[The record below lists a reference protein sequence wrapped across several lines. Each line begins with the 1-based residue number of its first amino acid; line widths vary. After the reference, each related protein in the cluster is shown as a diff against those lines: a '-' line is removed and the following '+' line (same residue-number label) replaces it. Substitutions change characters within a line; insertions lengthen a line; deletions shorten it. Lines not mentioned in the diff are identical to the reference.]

1 MTMENTLSFAEV
13 LQDINSTNVRE
24 KLEALETGYG
34 ARKIGLFNRQADVV
48 YLTGDELL
56 LVKCDFLSPEEKTL
70 EWLAD
75 EEVFNNEFPLYFSTV
90 SHRESPVYA
99 LQRVARFYARFFPHP
114 PFTIR
119 LLLICNYLISN
130 YEDMVPLW
138 SEQGVTVVTEVT
150 GEADIFPERARL
162 EAKKAK
168 EQEDTEFQRLLEEF
182 IESSDNTG
190 ELNVEE
196 QKKDEDEDEWESD
209 LLLDDEEP
217 EEKLEAK
224 QALISSFEL
233 ESVRTYRPGS
243 GRKKKGKIPLTA
255 FALKNLQ
262 TIDFCEDLFY
272 LGEGMPTEDFDL
284 SLYEDTGRILSHQ
297 KVAATSRPDENDGLT
312 RISVCATWKPDGGWN
327 WKEGKYMVEV
337 RYLEA
342 PISYTFFQVGGEDV
356 EGILYEWEDSTKKDG
371 PFEELQRMIG
381 LQQVKEQMECYRS
394 RIRMVQSRKE
404 KGLETPIPSLHAAF
418 MGSPGTGKTTVA
430 RLYGQILHEF
440 GLLSKGHVVYEKRS
454 TLMGQNYAS
463 EQEKTLAALEK
474 AKGGV
479 LFIDEAYLLDKPDDP
494 KDPGRNVLETLLT
507 EMGDGKDQDWALLLA
522 GYTEEMTTLLTR
534 NPGFDSRIPRQNRY
548 IFEDYTVDELM
559 QIADLFC
566 AQNKYVLSAG
576 ARKALRNKVQRD
588 YNRRDRSFGNGRYIK
603 SLLAEE
609 VLQAMSVRLGK
620 IKNPSLTQ
628 LMTIEQEDIPS
639 LRVKDY
645 AKSMKKLQDMVGLS
659 RLKENIER
667 HLQMV
672 QMQMLRSE
680 QGIPSELP
688 PLHMAFIGNPG
699 TGKTTVADL
708 IGEVYASLGILSVGH
723 VIRVER
729 KDLVGAGMGETEWKT
744 AEVLKRA
751 KGNVLFIDEAYTL
764 YDVHN
769 PADYGR
775 RVLEA
780 LLAVLERD
788 HIDMLVILAG
798 YPEEMKMLLQVN
810 PGLASRIPYVFHFE
824 DYTADELL
832 AIARSVVAKMDY
844 HFTPAALSALR
855 VLVEDKLAHRTIG
868 WGNARF
874 ITRLISNTVIPRMGE
889 RLLQL
894 PPRKQADKR
903 TLLTI
908 CKCDIPL
915 PDEEKPE
922 TVEEF
927 DEPAIRKALKRLDGM
942 VGLAQIKQ
950 SIHNMVEVARH
961 LQQTGR
967 SYAECCS
974 LRWNFLGRTGTGKST
989 VAEIMGELLKALNIL
1004 DKGHLVEVKAEE
1016 FCHVSEYKADEIL
1029 KSAMLRAR
1037 QGLLFIDGDA
1047 SVFARSDSRFN
1058 GEELRFKLSSLTA
1071 GLPGT
1076 YALIIAE
1083 HDSSRNLLTRSL
1095 RDSGMSDFNHT
1106 FYFPDYTQEE
1116 LFLIL
1121 QQCLAEKRLSLSD
1134 EAAAHLSV
1142 YLRGLCT
1149 RRELGYANAR
1159 TMKLIA
1165 DAIAEHCWLRAEAGK
1180 SRKGGLVRKE
1190 DVQSFVWKDFPIEP
1204 RIGFK

>member
-1 MTMENTLSFAEV
+1 M
-13 LQDINSTNVRE
+13 
-24 KLEALETGYG
+24 
-34 ARKIGLFNRQADVV
+34 
-48 YLTGDELL
+48 
-56 LVKCDFLSPEEKTL
+56 
-70 EWLAD
+70 
-75 EEVFNNEFPLYFSTV
+75 
-90 SHRESPVYA
+90 
-99 LQRVARFYARFFPHP
+99 
-114 PFTIR
+114 
-119 LLLICNYLISN
+119 
-130 YEDMVPLW
+130 
-138 SEQGVTVVTEVT
+138 
-150 GEADIFPERARL
+150 
-162 EAKKAK
+162 
-168 EQEDTEFQRLLEEF
+168 
-182 IESSDNTG
+182 
-190 ELNVEE
+190 
-196 QKKDEDEDEWESD
+196 
-209 LLLDDEEP
+209 
-217 EEKLEAK
+217 
-224 QALISSFEL
+224 
-233 ESVRTYRPGS
+233 
-243 GRKKKGKIPLTA
+243 
-255 FALKNLQ
+255 
-262 TIDFCEDLFY
+262 
-272 LGEGMPTEDFDL
+272 
-284 SLYEDTGRILSHQ
+284 
-297 KVAATSRPDENDGLT
+297 
-312 RISVCATWKPDGGWN
+312 
-327 WKEGKYMVEV
+327 
-337 RYLEA
+337 
-342 PISYTFFQVGGEDV
+342 
-356 EGILYEWEDSTKKDG
+356 YEWEDSTKKDG

-463 EQEKTLAALEK
+463 EQEKILAALEK

-522 GYTEEMTTLLTR
+522 GY
-534 NPGFDSRIPRQNRY
+534 
-548 IFEDYTVDELM
+548 
-559 QIADLFC
+559 
-566 AQNKYVLSAG
+566 
-576 ARKALRNKVQRD
+576 
-588 YNRRDRSFGNGRYIK
+588 
-603 SLLAEE
+603 
-609 VLQAMSVRLGK
+609 
-620 IKNPSLTQ
+620 
-628 LMTIEQEDIPS
+628 
-639 LRVKDY
+639 
-645 AKSMKKLQDMVGLS
+645 
-659 RLKENIER
+659 
-667 HLQMV
+667 
-672 QMQMLRSE
+672 
-680 QGIPSELP
+680 
-688 PLHMAFIGNPG
+688 
-699 TGKTTVADL
+699 
-708 IGEVYASLGILSVGH
+708 
-723 VIRVER
+723 
-729 KDLVGAGMGETEWKT
+729 
-744 AEVLKRA
+744 
-751 KGNVLFIDEAYTL
+751 
-764 YDVHN
+764 
-769 PADYGR
+769 
-775 RVLEA
+775 
-780 LLAVLERD
+780 
-788 HIDMLVILAG
+788 
-798 YPEEMKMLLQVN
+798 PEEMKMLLQVN

-844 HFTPAALSALR
+844 HFTSAALSALR
-855 VLVEDKLAHRTIG
+855 MLVEDKLAHRTIG

-874 ITRLISNTVIPRMGE
+874 IIRLISNTVIPRMGK

-927 DEPAIRKALKRLDGM
+927 DEPAIRKALKRLDEM

-1004 DKGHLVEVKAEE
+1004 EKGHLVEVKAEE

-1083 HDSSRNLLTRSL
+1083 HDSNRNLLTRSL

-1121 QQCLAEKRLSLSD
+1121 QQCLVEKRLSLSD

-1142 YLRGLCT
+1142 YLCGLCT
-1149 RRELGYANAR
+1149 CRELGYANAR